1 MRFTQEVSL
10 ASILFRVYNTPMNT
24 KILILS
30 DSHGRVGKLKD
41 IIISNIPNI
50 IIYLGDGEKDLETVL
65 ADLHIDVCGED
76 PKILQVKGNCDRDS
90 YEEVTLI
97 RPINGI
103 RFYITHGYE
112 QGVKY
117 GTDKIAERAALEDCK
132 IVLFGHT
139 HRPLKEKK
147 NGLLLF
153 NPGSV
158 ANGEYGIITLSEDRV
173 TASNR
178 VLPKKVVPGKHT
190 GSK

>member
-1 MRFTQEVSL
+1 MHEQAQL
-10 ASILFRVYNTPMNT
+10 ANPLARVYNTRMNT

-30 DSHGRVGKLKD
+30 DSHGRVGKLKS
-41 IIISNIPNI
+41 IILSNIADV
-50 IIYLGDGEKDLETVL
+50 IIYLGDGEKDLEAVL
-65 ADLHIDVCGED
+65 TDLHIDICGED

-97 RPINGI
+97 RPIQGV

-117 GTDKIAERAALEDCK
+117 GTDKIAEKAALENCR

-147 NGLLLF
+147 NGMLLF

-158 ANGEYGIITLSEDRV
+158 ANGEYGVITISDDRIV
-173 TASNR
+173 AVNR
-178 VLPKKVVPGKHT
+178 ALPKKVVPKKQT
-190 GSK
+190 ETE

>member
-1 MRFTQEVSL
+1 MT
-10 ASILFRVYNTPMNT
+10 T

-30 DSHGRVGKLKD
+30 DSHGRAGKLKN
-41 IIISNIPNI
+41 IIVTNMADV
-50 IIYLGDGEKDLETVL
+50 IIYLGDGEKDLESVL
-65 ADLHIDVCGED
+65 ADLNIDICGDD
-76 PKILQVKGNCDRDS
+76 PKILQVRGNCDRDS

-97 RPINGI
+97 RPINGV

-117 GTDKIAERAALEDCK
+117 GTDKIAERAAQEDCR

-158 ANGEYGIITLSEDRV
+158 ANGEYGIISISDGKIMAV
-173 TASNR
+173 NR
-178 VLPKKVVPGKHT
+178 SLPKKSLSLKKAE
-190 GSK
+190 SK

>member
-1 MRFTQEVSL
+1 MT
-10 ASILFRVYNTPMNT
+10 T

-30 DSHGRVGKLKD
+30 DSHGRVGKMKN
-41 IIISNIPNI
+41 IILANMADV
-50 IIYLGDGEKDLETVL
+50 IIYLGDGEKDLESVL
-65 ADLHIDVCGED
+65 TDLDIDICGDD
-76 PKILQVKGNCDRDS
+76 PKILQVRGNCDRDS

-97 RPINGI
+97 RPINGV

-117 GTDKIAERAALEDCK
+117 GTDKIADLADSEGCK

-158 ANGEYGIITLSEDRV
+158 ANGEYGIITISDGKIRV
-173 TASNR
+173 ANRSLSNR
-178 VLPKKVVPGKHT
+178 
-190 GSK
+190 